1 MNKVEIYTSDTCVYC
16 HRAKEFFEEN
26 NISYVEHNISRDA
39 EIRKSL
45 MLKGYRSVPLIV
57 INNVEVLGFDKD
69 KISDLLKL

>member
-26 NISYVEHNISRDA
+26 NISYIEHNISRDA
-39 EIRKSL
+39 EVRKSL

-57 INNVEVLGFDKD
+57 INNVEVLGFDRD
-69 KISDLLKL
+69 KISDLLKI